1 MSKKWGKQ
9 NYISDNVV
17 TDNDLLD
24 TEKMISES
32 VTNISKED
40 EKMENNTLT
49 PPAGLNMPVWNPTKN
64 DEINHPAHYADDQFE
79 CIDVMMDTQGL
90 DATQDFCILNAFKYL
105 YRHRKKGGIEDLKKA
120 DWYLQ
125 YAIGL
130 EDKRK

>member
-9 NYISDNVV
+9 DYISDNVV
-17 TDNDLLD
+17 TDDDLLD
-24 TEKMISES
+24 TEKMIAET

-40 EKMENNTLT
+40 NNMNENTLT
-49 PPAGLNMPVWNPTKN
+49 PPAGLVWNSNKN

-130 EDKRK
+130 EEKRK

>member
-9 NYISDNVV
+9 DYISNNVV
-17 TDNDLLD
+17 TDDDLLD
-24 TEKMISES
+24 TEKMISET

-40 EKMENNTLT
+40 EKMENSTFT
-49 PPAGLNMPVWNPTKN
+49 PVWNPNPQDFKN
-64 DEINHPAHYADDQFE
+64 DEVNHPAHYADDQFE
-79 CIDVMMDTQGL
+79 CIDVMMATQGL

-130 EDKRK
+130 EEKRK

>member
-9 NYISDNVV
+9 DYISDNVV
-17 TDNDLLD
+17 TDDDLLD
-24 TEKMISES
+24 TEKMIAET

-40 EKMENNTLT
+40 NNMENNTLT
-49 PPAGLNMPVWNPTKN
+49 PPAGLVWNPTKN

-79 CIDVMMDTQGL
+79 CIDVMMATQGL

-125 YAIGL
+125 YAIDL

>member
-9 NYISDNVV
+9 DYISDNVV
-17 TDNDLLD
+17 ADDDLLD
-24 TEKMISES
+24 TEKMIAEN

-40 EKMENNTLT
+40 NNLNENSVT
-49 PPAGLNMPVWNPTKN
+49 PVWHPNQQDFKN

-79 CIDVMMDTQGL
+79 CIDVMLDTQGL
-90 DATQDFCILNAFKYL
+90 DATQDFCILCAFKYL

-120 DWYLQ
+120 VWYLQ